1 MKFSIQV
8 CAVLSVFWQ
17 SLIFAFEFVD
27 DCSNLGGPIF
37 AEKNGWVRIGC
48 KTNERFGYCTLTRLN
63 PSLTC
68 EIVIHGTTPSV
79 KACNENK
86 RIEFTGN
93 PENKYCEFLIEN
105 LQQEGKSL

>member
-1 MKFSIQV
+1 MKFSVQLRV
-8 CAVLSVFWQ
+8 VLSVFLQ

-27 DCSNLGGPIF
+27 DCNNLGGPIF

-48 KTNERFGYCTLTRLN
+48 KTNEKFGYCTLTRLN

-68 EIVIHGTTPSV
+68 KIVVHGTTPSV
-79 KACNENK
+79 KDCNEDD

-93 PENKYCEFLIEN
+93 PQNKNCEFRIKNMQE
-105 LQQEGKSL
+105 EGKSL